1 MNKKAA
7 ERKKKRVSLSTII
20 AVIILLTGLSVL
32 LYPTVSDYWN
42 SRHQTMAVAKYDE
55 TVASMSSEDYE
66 ALFAEAEQYNQNLA
80 ALPLPFEQYDR
91 LDGDYRNCLDITGEG
106 ILGYIAIPKIG
117 VELTIYHGTGEDV
130 LNKAAGHLEGSSLP
144 VGGEGTHAVLSA
156 HRGLPSDRLFT
167 DLDKL
172 EKGDTFTI
180 TVLNRV
186 MTYEVDQILIVEP
199 TQMDALSRVRNG
211 DYVTLVTCTPYGVN
225 THRLLVRGRRVEN
238 QETDI
243 VVHPDAM
250 RIPVYIVMPA
260 IMIPIVFV
268 LLIGLLL
275 IYRKQS
281 KPVSTEDIRRMQ
293 KERIITEARQTET
306 TEEHN
311 DSDQT

>member
-1 MNKKAA
+1 
-7 ERKKKRVSLSTII
+7 
-20 AVIILLTGLSVL
+20 
-32 LYPTVSDYWN
+32 
-42 SRHQTMAVAKYDE
+42 
-55 TVASMSSEDYE
+55 
-66 ALFAEAEQYNQNLA
+66 
-80 ALPLPFEQYDR
+80 
-91 LDGDYRNCLDITGEG
+91 
-106 ILGYIAIPKIG
+106 
-117 VELTIYHGTGEDV
+117 
-130 LNKAAGHLEGSSLP
+130 
-144 VGGEGTHAVLSA
+144 
-156 HRGLPSDRLFT
+156 
-167 DLDKL
+167 
-172 EKGDTFTI
+172 
-180 TVLNRV
+180 
-186 MTYEVDQILIVEP
+186 
-199 TQMDALSRVRNG
+199 MDALSRIRNG

-238 QETDI
+238 QEADI